1 MQKSTYDSTD
11 RGHLA
16 TQETKHGAMAYASSP
31 PFEASPPSASQNGNA
46 RKSKLSLKRT
56 ISPDDDDATNAIR
69 PNSGGKRSKKDGKQ
83 ASADSVLFVMP
94 GGDSRYEEHET
105 REQTPLQEKQRDQMR
120 EEEEL
125 RIQARWSQEELL
137 TLCTSRVPASRSCGR
152 QHGHAQHRAGEIG
165 IAKEAK
171 DTIECIDLVD
181 SSQECDREGE
191 KGAQGELAP
200 GGGEEQERDGRRED
214 VQVSEDD
221 DWDWDDEGV
230 ILEEEPDDEDL
241 GVDFCLSRAK
251 LHEDVYRS
259 NLMSGCWEFSCNV
272 I

>member
-1 MQKSTYDSTD
+1 
-11 RGHLA
+11 
-16 TQETKHGAMAYASSP
+16 MAYASSP
-31 PFEASPPSASQNGNA
+31 PFEASPPSASQNGSA

-56 ISPDDDDATNAIR
+56 ISPVDDDATNAIG
-69 PNSGGKRSKKDGKQ
+69 PNSGDQCGGKRSKKEGKQ
-83 ASADSVLFVMP
+83 ASADSVSFFIP

-105 REQTPLQEKQRDQMR
+105 REQPLQLQEKQRDQAR

-125 RIQARWSQEELL
+125 RIQERWSQEELL

-152 QHGHAQHRAGEIG
+152 QNGQAGEIE

-171 DTIECIDLVD
+171 STIECIDLVD

-191 KGAQGELAP
+191 NGAQGELAP
-200 GGGEEQERDGRRED
+200 GGGEHHERDGRRED

-221 DWDWDDEGV
+221 DWDGWDDEGV

-241 GVDFCLSRAK
+241 GVDFCLNQV
-251 LHEDVYRS
+251 E
-259 NLMSGCWEFSCNV
+259 
-272 I
+272 